1 MKKFNKKSLVLLI
14 CVALLL
20 TVTVSGTVAYLVAGT
35 SEVANTFAPTHVTVD
50 ITDNVSNGVKSN
62 VTITNTSNIDA
73 YIRAAIVGYWCN
85 ADDEIVA
92 AWDPKDTAQGVFDG
106 LPGTNWKENG
116 GYYYYTVPV
125 EAGQETGSKLFT
137 TYTVGT
143 PPVEGAH
150 LVMNILVQAVQADGV
165 TADGKKVVVATWGVD
180 PSTLN

>member
-1 MKKFNKKSLVLLI
+1 MKKINKKSLALLI
-14 CVALLL
+14 CAALLL
-20 TVTVSGTVAYLVAGT
+20 TFTVSGTVAYLVAGT
-35 SEVANTFAPTHVTVD
+35 NEVTNTFTPTHVTVD

-85 ADDEIVA
+85 DDDEIVA
-92 AWDPKDTAQGVFDG
+92 AWNPTDTTQGVFVD
-106 LPGTNWKENG
+106 LPGENWAEYG
-116 GYYYYTVPV
+116 GYYYYTVPI
-125 EAGQETGSKLFT
+125 EPGEETGTKLFT

-165 TADGKKVVVATWGVD
+165 TADGKKVVVATWDVD